1 MLVRCVA
8 SQLTDDQKR
17 QLLVKD
23 PAADYQ
29 LQVGG
34 EYLVL
39 GITFMLPA
47 SPHGGGVRYEI
58 LNDYGK
64 CRSVPAFL
72 FELADRRVSKH
83 WVARQDDDGA
93 LLLWPEAF
101 YSKFFHDDLSEGE
114 AQAVQMFSSV
124 VELLRQEQGCHLPGS
139 DLNS

>member
-8 SQLTDDQKR
+8 SQLTDEQKA

-23 PAADYQ
+23 PAPDHQ
-29 LQVGG
+29 LRVGG

-39 GITFMLPA
+39 GITFLLPMP
-47 SPHGGGVRYEI
+47 PHGGGVRYEI

-72 FELADRRVSKH
+72 FELTDRHVSKH

-101 YSKFFHDDLSEGE
+101 YAKFFHDDVSEGE
-114 AQAVQMFSSV
+114 AEAVRVFSSV
-124 VELLRQEQGCHLPGS
+124 VELLRQEQACYLPGS
-139 DLNS
+139 DLKS